1 VEFTTMQYAAIV
13 PSFIPP
19 SPRDPLP
26 SEAVLT
32 VHVSD
37 EPALSKLMRDRD
49 DVEVADRDLSCIP
62 NSTLVYIRCEDEV
75 DARGVEAAWASYR
88 LQRQKVL

>member
-1 VEFTTMQYAAIV
+1 MQYAAIV
-13 PSFIPP
+13 QSFIPAL
-19 SPRDPLP
+19 PREPLP
-26 SEAVLT
+26 NEAVLT

-49 DVEVADRDLSCIP
+49 DVEVVDRDLSCIP

-75 DARGVEAAWASYR
+75 DAWGVEAAWASYR
-88 LQRQKVL
+88 LHRQKVL